1 MANPA
6 PLKHTAEKMVRHE
19 DPYTEE
25 YAEAEYGDEAVPP
38 AAQDAF
44 DRGNVG
50 QFA

>member
-6 PLKHTAEKMVRHE
+6 PLKHKSGEMARRD

-25 YAEAEYGDEAVPP
+25 YAEADYGDEDVPP

-50 QFA
+50 QFS